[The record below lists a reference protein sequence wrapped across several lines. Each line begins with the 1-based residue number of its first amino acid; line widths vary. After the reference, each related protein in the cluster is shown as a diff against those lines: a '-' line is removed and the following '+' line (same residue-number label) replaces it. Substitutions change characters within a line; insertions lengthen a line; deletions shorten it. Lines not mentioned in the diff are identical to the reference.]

1 MRTAARLVA
10 AVTIAIGVVGLA
22 SPDLLTT
29 IRRTYF
35 ETAVALY
42 SVALLRLTMG
52 IVVILAAPL
61 SRFPKT
67 LRLLGAGMCLQ
78 AMAPMLLAP
87 ERARAVLEFEAA
99 QGPTLLRCGAAMAL
113 AAGGFLAFAVRSPRP
128 ATRPELSS

>member
-1 MRTAARLVA
+1 MRTAALLVA
-10 AVTIAIGVVGLA
+10 VVTIAIGVVGLA

-29 IRRTYF
+29 IRRAYF
-35 ETAVALY
+35 DTPVALY
-42 SVALLRLTMG
+42 AVALLRLTMG

-78 AMAPMLLAP
+78 AIAPMLLAP

-99 QGPTLLRCGAAMAL
+99 QGSTLLRCGAAVAL
-113 AAGGFLAFAVRSPRP
+113 AAGCFLAFAVMSRR
-128 ATRPELSS
+128 LSAQTDLSI